1 MTRRNSNEN
10 DICLT
15 LFAEADN
22 QGLTGKN
29 LASAIGRSENTLTN
43 WRQGHVQMKLID
55 AVLMADV
62 LGKEIRL
69 AMRPDTYRRSKRP

>member
-10 DICLT
+10 DICVT
-15 LFAEADN
+15 LFAAADS
-22 QGLTGKN
+22 QGWTGKR

-55 AVLMADV
+55 AVLMAGA
-62 LGKEIRL
+62 LGMEIRL
-69 AMRPDTYRRSKRP
+69 A